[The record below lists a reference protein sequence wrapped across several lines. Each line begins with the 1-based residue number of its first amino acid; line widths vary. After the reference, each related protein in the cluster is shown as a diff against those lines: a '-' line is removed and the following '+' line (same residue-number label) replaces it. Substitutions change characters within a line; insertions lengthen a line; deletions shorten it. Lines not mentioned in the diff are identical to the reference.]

1 MTRRQIIRGR
11 VVVTRWGGG
20 AQPMRD
26 GAVYVEDAFVRD
38 AGPFTA
44 LVQRHSGSETIGD
57 GTHLVMPGFVNAHSH
72 GRGVTTLRQGIP
84 DDPGEV
90 RSVGLRLGLSVDPYW
105 DVMLTAARQL
115 EGGVTATMHLDSNYG
130 YGPLDA
136 YEERLRGVVRGYG
149 DSGIRFSVALP
160 VRDPSIDDPYLDERF
175 LAELPCDV
183 RSEVEGWRRSVPPL
197 DAYLGLY
204 GRLAGD
210 GAPLQIEPVGVD
222 ACSEEFL
229 AAVRREADRAGVH
242 IQLHLLETPYQKA
255 HAVGRFGKTS
265 VERLADLRFLRPDV
279 SCAHCVWFTAHDIA
293 IFRQTGA
300 VVTHNPSSNLR
311 LRNGLAPVAVMDEA
325 GIPVALGIDNLG
337 INDDEDM
344 LQEVRLAQLQQ
355 SPPGIGQTAIPGSTA
370 LSWATENGAQ
380 VLGAAGLGRLEAGC
394 PADLVMARLDRIEK
408 AVLEDGHDLAA
419 CVVQWLRQR
428 DIDQVMVGGRVL
440 VRNGC
445 YVAGDRTEIEQ
456 RATESTRQWAL
467 TPGVNF
473 IRRQIVER
481 FSRQEVSGQPYY
493 RFHSRT

>member
-1 MTRRQIIRGR
+1 MTRRQIVRGR
-11 VVVTRWGGG
+11 LVVTRWGAAGG
-20 AQPMRD
+20 PIVD
-26 GAVYVEDAFVRD
+26 GGVYVEDGLVRD

-44 LVQRHSGSETIGD
+44 IAQRHPGCETIGN

-72 GRGVTTLRQGIP
+72 GRGVTTLRQRIP

-105 DVMLTAARQL
+105 DVMLTSARQL

-136 YEERLRGVVRGYG
+136 YEERLRCVLRAYA

-160 VRDPSIDDPYLDERF
+160 VRDPSVDDPYLAERF
-175 LAELPCDV
+175 LAELPGDV
-183 RSEVEGWRRSVPPL
+183 RPEVEGWRRAIPPL
-197 DAYLGLY
+197 DEYLGLY
-204 GRLAGD
+204 GRLARD
-210 GAPLQIEPVGVD
+210 GAPLQIESVGVD
-222 ACSEEFL
+222 ACSEDFL
-229 AAVRREADRAGVH
+229 TAVRGEADRAGAH

-255 HAVGRFGKTS
+255 HALTRFGKTS

-279 SCAHCVWFTAHDIA
+279 SCAHCVWFTARDIA

-311 LRNGLAPVAVMDEA
+311 LRNGLAPVGVMA
-325 GIPVALGIDNLG
+325 AASIPVALGIDNLG

-355 SPPGIGQTAIPGSTA
+355 SPPGIGQTTILGSTA
-370 LSWATENGAQ
+370 ISWATENGAQ
-380 VLGAAGLGRLEAGC
+380 VLGVAGLGRLEVGC
-394 PADLVMARLDRIEK
+394 PADLVMARFDRIEK
-408 AVLEDGHDLAA
+408 AVLEDGHDPAA
-419 CVVQWLRQR
+419 AVVQWLRQR
-428 DIDQVMVGGRVL
+428 DIDLVIVGGRVL
-440 VRNGC
+440 VQNGC
-445 YVAGDRTEIEQ
+445 YVGGDRTEIEK
-456 RATESTRQWAL
+456 RATESTRQWVL

-481 FSRQEVSGQPYY
+481 FSRQEVAGEPYY
-493 RFHSRT
+493 RFHSRN